1 MKIPVSWIK
10 QYIKYDVS
18 NERVAEL
25 LTMAGTEVSEII
37 KFGDSWDENI
47 IVGEI
52 TKIEKHPD
60 ADRLSL
66 VEVNDSKN
74 IIKVVCGAKNILVNQ
89 KIALAKPGATL
100 FNPYEKK
107 MSVLKKSKIRGIE
120 SNGMICSAIELGYS
134 EDHEGILVLEPKSE
148 IGNSLHSLLSDDIFD
163 LDITPNRADCLS
175 VVGIVREIAC
185 ILKAQN
191 INHKLLVPVNFENQ
205 NFNTSN
211 NKNDFTVRINDKS
224 CNRYSGLSM
233 NSINVSESPFWVK
246 DKLIKS
252 GLRPINNIVDLTNF
266 IMLEYGQPMH
276 AFDISKIKSN
286 KIEIKK
292 FNNKKDFVGLD
303 KEKRELRNSMLT
315 ITDGKNPI
323 GLAGIIGGQ
332 NSEIDNKTS
341 DIFLESAS
349 FSMSNIR
356 ETSKELNLSTD
367 ASYRFERGVPENL
380 TVIALNRA
388 IELLTQVNNKK
399 PQISGFWDEYPNPS
413 NNHSLTIEFTSK
425 RYKKIIGENI
435 SMPKAKSILTNLG
448 FVISSDKKEKS
459 EYSIKFT
466 VPFWRNDINIEDDL
480 IEEIAR
486 TIGYDNLGSSPMVY
500 PEKNIPI
507 DESVES
513 RNQLRS
519 EMKSMGYL
527 EVINYPAL
535 TDIEYEAVKNAPS
548 ETPVELQNP
557 INQKNK
563 YMRPNLRAGLID
575 NLTKNS
581 SKYSDI
587 ESWKFFELGRS
598 YTSIINDQFKLPTQ
612 SYSLGIIASGSSENS
627 NWSKGSSTLNFYTF
641 KGHIERLLNN
651 LDVKFEL
658 SQNKDKN
665 FYNNKSALI
674 ISNNMEVGSIGFI
687 NEKNLVKLNSKIKN
701 VIYAEF
707 NLDYLLGSLNKI
719 TKYKKSSLYPRA
731 IRDLS
736 FIMDNNIFAND
747 IIKIINSNPLVF
759 DINIIDVYEDF
770 DKNRKSITFRL
781 SYQSLK
787 ETLSNKQIEESQ
799 NKILKLLKKNLNIEL
814 RK

>member
-1 MKIPVSWIK
+1 MRIPVSWIK
-10 QYIKYDVS
+10 QYIKYEIS
-18 NERVAEL
+18 NERIAEL

-37 KFGDSWDENI
+37 KFGDNWDENI
-47 IVGEI
+47 TVGEI

-66 VEVNDSKN
+66 VEVNDSEN

-89 KIALAKPGATL
+89 KIALAKPGANL

-107 MSVLKKSKIRGIE
+107 MSILKKSKIRGIE
-120 SNGMICSAIELGYS
+120 SNGMICSAVELGYS
-134 EDHEGILVLEPKSE
+134 EDHDGILVLDQKSK

-191 INHKLLVPVNFENQ
+191 INHVLIRPVNFENQ
-205 NFNTSN
+205 NLDISN
-211 NKNDFTVRINDKS
+211 NKKDLSVKINDTS
-224 CNRYSGLSM
+224 CNRYSGVSM
-233 NSINVSESPFWVK
+233 NAINVSESPFWIK

-292 FNNKKDFVGLD
+292 FKNKKDFIGLD
-303 KEKRELRNSMLT
+303 QEKRELNSSMLT

-323 GLAGIIGGQ
+323 GLAGIIGGE

-349 FSMSNIR
+349 FDMSNIR

-367 ASYRFERGVPENL
+367 ASYRFERGVSENL

-399 PQISGFWDEYPNPS
+399 PQISGFWDVYPSPS
-413 NNHSLTIEFTSK
+413 SNLSKTIEFKSK
-425 RYKKIIGENI
+425 RYKKIIGESI
-435 SMPKAKSILTNLG
+435 SMPKAKSILADLG
-448 FVISSDKKEKS
+448 FVISSDKKDKS
-459 EYSIKFT
+459 EYSVKFS

-486 TIGYDNLGSSPMVY
+486 TIGYDNLGSTPMLY

-507 DESVES
+507 DESVEA
-513 RNQLRS
+513 RNKLRS

-527 EVINYPAL
+527 EVINYPVL
-535 TDIEYEAVKNAPS
+535 NDIEYEAVTNAN
-548 ETPVELQNP
+548 ETPIELQNP

-563 YMRPNLRAGLID
+563 YMRPNLRSGLID

-587 ESWKFFELGRS
+587 ESWKFFELGRT
-598 YTSIINDQFKLPTQ
+598 YTSVISDKFKLPTQ
-612 SYSLGIIASGSSENS
+612 SYSLGIIASGSSESS
-627 NWSKGSSTLNFYTF
+627 NWSHGSSELNFYTF

-651 LDVKFEL
+651 LNINFEL
-658 SQNKDKN
+658 SQNKDIN
-665 FYNNKSALI
+665 FYNDKSALI
-674 ISNNMEVGSIGFI
+674 ISNNLEVGSIGFI
-687 NEKNLVKLNSKIKN
+687 NEKKLIELNSKIKN
-701 VIYAEF
+701 VLYAEF
-707 NLDYLLGSLNKI
+707 NLDHLLTNLNNI
-719 TKYKKSSLYPRA
+719 SKYKRSSLYPQA

-736 FIMDNNIFAND
+736 FIMDNKIFAND
-747 IIKIINSNPLVF
+747 IIKIINSNPLVSE
-759 DINIIDVYEDF
+759 INIIDVYEDL
-770 DKNRKSITFRL
+770 DKNRKSVTFRL
-781 SYQSLK
+781 SYQSFN

>member
-1 MKIPVSWIK
+1 MRIPVSWIK
-10 QYIKYDVS
+10 QYIKYEVS
-18 NERVAEL
+18 NERIAEL

-37 KFGDSWDENI
+37 KFGDNWDENI

-74 IIKVVCGAKNILVNQ
+74 IIKVVCGAKNILVTQ
-89 KIALAKPGATL
+89 KIALAKPGANL

-107 MSVLKKSKIRGIE
+107 MSILKKSKIRGVE
-120 SNGMICSAIELGYS
+120 SNGMICSAVELGYS
-134 EDHEGILVLEPKSE
+134 EDHDGILVLDPKSK

-175 VVGIVREIAC
+175 VVGIIREIAC

-191 INHKLLVPVNFENQ
+191 INHELINPINFENQ
-205 NFNTSN
+205 NLNISN
-211 NKNDFTVRINDKS
+211 NKNDLSVKINDTS
-224 CNRYSGLSM
+224 CNRYSGVSM
-233 NSINVSESPFWVK
+233 NAINIGESPFWIK

-292 FNNKKDFVGLD
+292 FKNKKDFIGLD
-303 KEKRELRNSMLT
+303 QEKRELNSSMLT
-315 ITDGKNPI
+315 ITDGENPI
-323 GLAGIIGGQ
+323 GLAGIIGGE

-413 NNHSLTIEFTSK
+413 DNHSATIEFTSK
-425 RYKKIIGENI
+425 RYKKIIGESI
-435 SMPKAKSILTNLG
+435 AMPKAKSILADLG
-448 FVISSDKKEKS
+448 FLISSDKKDKS
-459 EYSIKFT
+459 EYSIKFYI
-466 VPFWRNDINIEDDL
+466 PFWRNDINIEDDL

-486 TIGYDNLGSSPMVY
+486 TIGYDNLGSSPMLY

-507 DESVES
+507 DESVQA
-513 RNQLRS
+513 RNKLRS

-527 EVINYPAL
+527 EVINYPVL
-535 TDIEYEAVKNAPS
+535 NDIEYEAVTNAN
-548 ETPVELQNP
+548 ETPIELQNP

-563 YMRPNLRAGLID
+563 YMRPNLRSGLID

-587 ESWKFFELGRS
+587 ESWKFFELGRT
-598 YTSIINDQFKLPTQ
+598 YTSVISDKFKLPTQ
-612 SYSLGIIASGSSENS
+612 SYSLGIIASGSAENS
-627 NWSKGSSTLNFYTF
+627 NWSHGSSELNFYTF
-641 KGHIERLLNN
+641 KGYIEKLLNN
-651 LDVKFEL
+651 LNIKFEL
-658 SQNKDKN
+658 SQNKDIS

-674 ISNNMEVGSIGFI
+674 ISNNLEVGSIGFVS
-687 NEKNLVKLNSKIKN
+687 EKKLVELNSKIKN
-701 VIYAEF
+701 VLYAEF
-707 NLDYLLGSLNKI
+707 NLDLLLTNLNNI
-719 TKYKKSSLYPRA
+719 SKYKKSSLYPQA

-736 FIMDNNIFAND
+736 FIMDNKIFAND
-747 IIKIINSNPLVF
+747 IIKIINSNPLVSE
-759 DINIIDVYEDF
+759 INIIDVYEDL
-770 DKNRKSITFRL
+770 DKNRKSVTFRL
-781 SYQSLK
+781 SYQSFN

>member
-1 MKIPVSWIK
+1 MRIPVSWIK
-10 QYIKYDVS
+10 QYIKYEVS
-18 NERVAEL
+18 NERIAEL

-37 KFGDSWDENI
+37 KFGDNWDENI

-74 IIKVVCGAKNILVNQ
+74 IIKVVCGAKNILVTQ
-89 KIALAKPGATL
+89 KIALAKPGANL

-107 MSVLKKSKIRGIE
+107 MSILKKSKIRGVE
-120 SNGMICSAIELGYS
+120 SNGMICSAVELGYS
-134 EDHEGILVLEPKSE
+134 EDHDGILVLDPKSK

-175 VVGIVREIAC
+175 VVGIIREIAC

-191 INHKLLVPVNFENQ
+191 INHELINPINFENQ
-205 NFNTSN
+205 NLNISN
-211 NKNDFTVRINDKS
+211 NKNNLSVKINDTS
-224 CNRYSGLSM
+224 CNRYSGVSM
-233 NSINVSESPFWVK
+233 NAINIGESPFWIK

-292 FNNKKDFVGLD
+292 FKNKKDFIGLD
-303 KEKRELRNSMLT
+303 QEKRELNSSMLT
-315 ITDGKNPI
+315 ITDGENPI
-323 GLAGIIGGQ
+323 GLAGIIGGE

-413 NNHSLTIEFTSK
+413 DNHSATIEFTSK
-425 RYKKIIGENI
+425 RYKKIIGESI
-435 SMPKAKSILTNLG
+435 AMPKAKSILADLG
-448 FVISSDKKEKS
+448 FLISSDKKDKS
-459 EYSIKFT
+459 EYSIKFYI
-466 VPFWRNDINIEDDL
+466 PFWRNDINIEDDL

-486 TIGYDNLGSSPMVY
+486 TIGYDNLGSSPMLY

-507 DESVES
+507 DESVQA
-513 RNQLRS
+513 RNKLRS

-527 EVINYPAL
+527 EVINYPVL
-535 TDIEYEAVKNAPS
+535 NDIEYEAVNNADG
-548 ETPVELQNP
+548 TPIELQNP

-563 YMRPNLRAGLID
+563 YMRPNLRSGLID

-587 ESWKFFELGRS
+587 ESWKFFELGRT
-598 YTSIINDQFKLPTQ
+598 YTSVISDKFKLPTQ
-612 SYSLGIIASGSSENS
+612 SYSLGIIASGRAENS
-627 NWSKGSSTLNFYTF
+627 NWSHGSSELNFYTF
-641 KGHIERLLNN
+641 KGYIEKLLNN
-651 LDVKFEL
+651 LNIKFEL
-658 SQNKDKN
+658 SQNKDIS

-674 ISNNMEVGSIGFI
+674 ISNNLEVGSIGFVS
-687 NEKNLVKLNSKIKN
+687 EKILVELNSKIKN
-701 VIYAEF
+701 VLYAEF
-707 NLDYLLGSLNKI
+707 NLDHLLTNINNIS
-719 TKYKKSSLYPRA
+719 KYKKSSLYPQA

-736 FIMDNNIFAND
+736 FIMDNKIFAND
-747 IIKIINSNPLVF
+747 IIKIINSNPLVSE
-759 DINIIDVYEDF
+759 INIIDVYEDL
-770 DKNRKSITFRL
+770 DKNRKSVTFRL
-781 SYQSLK
+781 SYQSFN